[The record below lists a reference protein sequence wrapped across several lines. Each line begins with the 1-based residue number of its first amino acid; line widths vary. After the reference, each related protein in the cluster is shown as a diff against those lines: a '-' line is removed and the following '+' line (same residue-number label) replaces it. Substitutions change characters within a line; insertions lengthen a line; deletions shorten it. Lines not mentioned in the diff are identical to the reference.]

1 MKQYKVEAFAFHPK
15 VTGDKEHVVKS
26 SRADIQQ
33 TLDDYAR
40 RGWRLVSTNATD
52 SGSAVY
58 VYLYFEA
65 DASAA

>member
-1 MKQYKVEAFAFHPK
+1 MRQYKVEALAFFPR
-15 VTGDKEHVVKS
+15 VTGDKEHVVRTS
-26 SRADIQQ
+26 QADIQQ
-33 TLDDYAR
+33 VLDDYAR

>member
-1 MKQYKVEAFAFHPK
+1 MRQSKVEALAFFPEL
-15 VTGDKEHVVKS
+15 TFDKERVIRTS
-26 SRADIQQ
+26 QAEIQRV
-33 TLDDYAR
+33 LDDRAR

-65 DASAA
+65 DGAAT

>member
-1 MKQYKVEAFAFHPK
+1 MSQYKVEALAFFPK
-15 VTGDKEHVVKS
+15 VTGDREHVARTS
-26 SRADIQQ
+26 QAEIQQ
-33 TLDDYAR
+33 VLDDHVR

-65 DASAA
+65 DGAAA

>member
-1 MKQYKVEAFAFHPK
+1 MMQYKVEALAFYPK
-15 VTGDKEHVVKS
+15 VSGDKEHVVKS
-26 SRADIQQ
+26 SKVDIQQ
-33 TLDDYAR
+33 LLDDYAR

-58 VYLYFEA
+58 ISLYFEA

>member
-1 MKQYKVEAFAFHPK
+1 MKQYKVEALSFFPRI
-15 VTGDKEHVVKS
+15 TGDKEHVVRT
-26 SRADIQQ
+26 SREEIQQ
-33 TLDDYAR
+33 VLDDYAR

-65 DASAA
+65 DGSGR